1 MCFIPGNINALQ
13 NRRLNFYAQ
22 PATIRAMYDFICVNA
37 WNQKGALTQGKD
49 CRGEE
54 DSLILVKSWS
64 VCFGPGKRSSF
75 YSNSVI

>member
-1 MCFIPGNINALQ
+1 
-13 NRRLNFYAQ
+13 
-22 PATIRAMYDFICVNA
+22 MYDFICVNA